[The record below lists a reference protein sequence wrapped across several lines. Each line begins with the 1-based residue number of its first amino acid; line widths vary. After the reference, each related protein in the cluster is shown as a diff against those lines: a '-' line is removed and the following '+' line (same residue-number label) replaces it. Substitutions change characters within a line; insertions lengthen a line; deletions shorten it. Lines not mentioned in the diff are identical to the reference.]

1 MRTSEK
7 RYDYLGFKYT
17 APYEAV
23 LVATLNLYL
32 DDSGTRH
39 PTRKIGKKAAHGYDW
54 FSLGGILVHSDD
66 EKEARSAHRAFCEK
80 WDLKVPLHSSEIRS
94 QKENFEFLRGWA
106 KEKQGRFYEELYLL
120 MRDVPVVGIACVV
133 DRPGYNSRY
142 LERYEKNPWMLCKTA
157 FSVVVERGVKHA
169 IAQGVKLRVHPE
181 RCNKEEDGRLDG
193 YYRALKADGMP
204 FSKDTSEKYAP
215 LSQEQFTS
223 TLYEFQLKNKTSPM
237 AQFADLY
244 LWPMCMGGYH
254 AGNKTYARLLADGKL
269 IECRLTQDEHST
281 LGSKYSCF
289 EGVDRKS

>member
-1 MRTSEK
+1 M
-7 RYDYLGFKYT
+7 
-17 APYEAV
+17 
-23 LVATLNLYL
+23 VATLNLYL

-54 FSLGGILVHSDD
+54 FSLGGILVHSED
-66 EKEARSAHRAFCEK
+66 EEEARSAHRIFCEK
-80 WDLKVPLHSSEIRS
+80 WELKIPLHSSEIRS

-106 KEKQGRFYEELYLL
+106 KEKQNLFYEELYLL

-142 LERYEKNPWMLCKTA
+142 LERYEQNPWMLCKTA

-181 RCNKEEDGRLDG
+181 RCNKEEDARLDG
-193 YYRALKADGMP
+193 YYKALKADGMP
-204 FSKDTSEKYAP
+204 FAKDTSEKYAP

-254 AGNKTYARLLADGKL
+254 AGNKTYARLIADGKL
-269 IECRLTQDEHST
+269 IECRLSEEDHST

-289 EGVDRKS
+289 ENVERKP